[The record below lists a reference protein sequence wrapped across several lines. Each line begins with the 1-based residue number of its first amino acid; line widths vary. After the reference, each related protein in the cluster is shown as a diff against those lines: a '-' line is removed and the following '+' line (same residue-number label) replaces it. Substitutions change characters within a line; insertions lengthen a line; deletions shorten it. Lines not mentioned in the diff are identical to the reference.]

1 MLTAAGGVMA
11 VTMVAVG
18 AQAGDIITANE
29 AEPLSS
35 DLDCSL
41 DLRSVV
47 YDSSGSLIG
56 ELAGRENRALVDS
69 LTGISDPVIQSVL
82 AAEDADFYDHNGVN
96 VRAIARAL
104 IQNVSSGA
112 VEQGG
117 STITQQLVKLCVLG
131 SAVDLVDRKIPE
143 AIMAVRLENEREKDD
158 ILLQYLNT
166 VYFGSGAYG
175 VQAAAEVY
183 FGKDANELNW
193 SEGALLASL
202 ISSPGS
208 GNPTIDEDHAARA
221 LERRNRVLERLVDL
235 DQISLVEFEEFADD
249 PVPTTRN
256 ELFSLDQVE
265 EDYFLEEVK
274 QILLESSELG
284 DDRVERADAIYAGGL
299 RIYTTLDPVAQ
310 GFAEV
315 AVEDVIPDDVSTPN
329 LINRYFVGALA
340 AVEPATG
347 AVRSMVGGPG
357 FDEFSKFNLATHRGN
372 PFPGRP
378 TGSSFKVFVLAAAM
392 EAGYVPDDTLNGT
405 GPCRIPNPGGT
416 PDPYEAENFE
426 GSRGRTGTIRSLT
439 LSSSNCGYLRLGQIV
454 GLGNVVDTARAL
466 GVGGQL
472 DAVPSLPLG
481 VFNVTPLEMAAAYAA
496 IANDGVY
503 NPPYFI
509 DRVEDR
515 FGNVIY
521 EHVPTPSRAISVESA
536 RLVTSVLEDNVQ
548 SGTGERARL
557 PRQTAAGKTGTAQDF
572 GDAWFVGY
580 TPYLS
585 TAVWMGNPDFRIEM
599 RNVGGR
605 NVTGGS
611 YPAMIWGQFNTGYHD
626 RLIYPPSPFNAPGST
641 RRGERIQPS
650 YEEGRPT
657 GGGSSGAGGV
667 ADPSTVTLPPP
678 TIPGATT
685 IPPTDTTVPPGGTTV
700 PSPTTPPATS
710 APSPDRGAASHHAP
724 DLASHHAG
732 SAAHQSAAGNHCAT
746 TTSAP

>member
-1 MLTAAGGVMA
+1 MA
-11 VTMVAVG
+11 VTMAAVG
-18 AQAGDIITANE
+18 VRAADIVTANDS
-29 AEPLSS
+29 EPLSS
-35 DLDCSL
+35 ELDCTL

-47 YDSSGSLIG
+47 YDSSGALVG
-56 ELAGRENRALVDS
+56 ELAGRENRVLVDNLS
-69 LTGISDPVIQSVL
+69 QIADPVIQSVL

-96 VRAIARAL
+96 IRAIARAL
-104 IQNVSSGA
+104 VQNVSSGA

-143 AIMAVRLENEREKDD
+143 AIMAVRLENEIDKDE

-183 FGKDANELNW
+183 FDKDASELTW

-202 ISSPGS
+202 ISSPVS
-208 GNPTIDEDHAARA
+208 GDPTIDADNAVNA

-235 DQISLVEFEEFADD
+235 EQIRQAELEDFVDD
-249 PVPTTRN
+249 PVPITRN
-256 ELFSLDQVE
+256 ALFSLDEVE

-274 QILLESSELG
+274 QILLEAPELG
-284 DDRVERADAIYAGGL
+284 PDRVARADAIYGGGL

-310 GFAEV
+310 GFAEA
-315 AVEDVIPDDVSTPN
+315 AVEDVIPDEVSTPN
-329 LINRYFVGALA
+329 LANRYFVGALA

-357 FDEFSKFNLATHRGN
+357 FDEFSEFNLATHRGN

-392 EAGYVPDDTLNGT
+392 EAGYVPDDTLNGS

-454 GLGNVVDTARAL
+454 GLGNVVDTAHAL
-466 GVGGQL
+466 GVSSEL
-472 DAVPSLPLG
+472 LAVPSLPLG
-481 VFNVTPLEMAAAYAA
+481 VYNVTPLEMAAAYAA

-521 EHVPTPSRAISVESA
+521 EHEPTPRRAISAESA

-548 SGTGERARL
+548 SGTGERAQL

-585 TAVWMGNPDFRIEM
+585 TAVWMGNPDERVPM
-599 RNVGGR
+599 RGVGGR

-611 YPAMIWGQFNTGYHD
+611 YPAMIWGQFNIGYHD
-626 RLIYPPSPFNAPGST
+626 RLIFPSRPFITPGST
-641 RRGERIQPS
+641 RRGERIEPT
-650 YEEGRPT
+650 YEEGRPSGSST
-657 GGGSSGAGGV
+657 PRPSGGS
-667 ADPSTVTLPPP
+667 DPTVTLPPASVP
-678 TIPGATT
+678 TATT
-685 IPPTDTTVPPGGTTV
+685 IAPTDTSVPPVVTTPPVTTPPPPTVPPPTAA
-700 PSPTTPPATS
+700 PPPTTPVTTPPPVITPPTEPPPAV
-710 APSPDRGAASHHAP
+710 G
-724 DLASHHAG
+724 
-732 SAAHQSAAGNHCAT
+732 
-746 TTSAP
+746 